1 MYARVVI
8 DLSVFP
14 IINRMYINKATDIA
28 NIFEDVRLTTELE
41 ARQKIVGY
49 LIDGIL
55 TDTLK
60 KTGALKEYTVAQIRV
75 LEKHGLDKNLNY
87 GGVEITKAKAEDSDS
102 YQSRTMEFYLA
113 GFSSWPKISEMLER
127 INNGKKLTASMQTLH
142 KQYLMVQ
149 NEADAKAVDLN
160 KESVKTRNFLFAE
173 RDEIKKELILIRSNF
188 AILKLAK
195 LLSGDWFDKLTVDD
209 KGDYFYEKNGIK
221 MIAKTSYT
229 TEYF

>member
-1 MYARVVI
+1 
-8 DLSVFP
+8 
-14 IINRMYINKATDIA
+14 
-28 NIFEDVRLTTELE
+28 
-41 ARQKIVGY
+41 
-49 LIDGIL
+49 
-55 TDTLK
+55 
-60 KTGALKEYTVAQIRV
+60 
-75 LEKHGLDKNLNY
+75 
-87 GGVEITKAKAEDSDS
+87 
-102 YQSRTMEFYLA
+102 
-113 GFSSWPKISEMLER
+113 
-127 INNGKKLTASMQTLH
+127 MQTLH

-209 KGDYFYEKNGIK
+209 KGDYFYEKDGVK
-221 MIAKTSYT
+221 MVAKTSYT